1 MNSPDIC
8 LPVWDSYLLVW
19 SAESRAALRAI
30 LLAVD
35 PDTTDLGGLAHQL
48 AGLPLREHRYALVAG
63 NAAELRRALDFA
75 LKRLESDSA
84 PSFTQANSAW
94 YGWSSA
100 APTAVLFP
108 GFGAKPGALA
118 ADLRALFPCVERW
131 FAGYPQLPA
140 PPGDALGATL
150 NGLLLNDLAMWAL
163 FSALGLRPA
172 ALLGHS
178 YGENAVLHAAA
189 MVEDPGAVLA
199 IAARLAQGAPAAAAS
214 GKHGML
220 AVSAASRA
228 VLDPLLVQPQPK
240 VFVALD
246 NCPQQTVVWGDAGA
260 LEELRQTINQ
270 RGEKAFELPGL
281 TLPAHTPAFPLSPAT
296 LAAVYAAVAI
306 HEPRL
311 AAWSCASAAP
321 FPADPAAIR
330 EVLVRQ
336 WHHPVRFRETVEKLA
351 ESGIR
356 TFVELGTADFL
367 SGFVRDTL
375 RGSDAVAIATNR
387 EGRPVLRQ
395 VQLAVAQLVARGHDL
410 DLGVFHEGAPV
421 AGFSGAPIG
430 GEGIAP
436 ALSVA
441 TAQESPSLP
450 AAAEI
455 LALILAEMRSL
466 LNLGENDVLDAEGG
480 FFDLGMTSLGC
491 VALLDN
497 LAKRL
502 DLALPQTLP
511 FDYPTPARL
520 ARAIGGLHHP
530 SVAPCPMLPRG
541 ASEEPIAIVG
551 AGCRLP
557 GGIDTPAGFWAALAE
572 GCDKVSEV
580 PASRWDV
587 TALAP
592 NDRPETRR
600 RASFGGFLDDVKG
613 FDAEFFGI
621 SPREA
626 LALDPQQRLLLE
638 LTWEALENACIAPS
652 SLLDSPTGVFV
663 GISSNDYAQR
673 LSPRQRLD
681 LGGYFATGNAAS
693 TAAGR
698 IAFTLGAKGPCL
710 AVDTAC
716 SSSLV
721 AVHLA
726 CQSLRRG
733 EVNVAVAAGV
743 NLLLNGEI
751 SIFLARGQA
760 LSLSGRCR
768 TFDAGADGYVRAE
781 GGAALILKRLGDA
794 QADGDTILAVIR
806 GSAVNHDG
814 CTSGL
819 TVPNGLAQQE
829 VIRQALAD
837 AHMSPAEIGVV
848 EAHGTGTAL
857 GDPIEVQALAAVYG
871 VKRGAP
877 LLISSFKSNLGHL
890 EAAAGITGLLKA
902 CLQLRQR
909 ALAPSLH
916 VRHPNP
922 RVDWA
927 RLPLSIVTAPR
938 PWDETIPRAAG
949 VSAFGIGGTNAHLL
963 ISEAPPPPVG
973 DAAERPCQVL
983 TLSAKTPQALEDL
996 SGALAAH
1003 LSGVAEADFPALCR
1017 AANRGRSHFRERRA
1031 VAAASIAEA
1040 RAHLSKKHRAA
1051 PSLYSPR
1058 IAFLFT
1064 GQGSQYPGM
1073 GRELYHSEPQF
1084 RAELERCAAIFEK
1097 HAGGKLLEVMFS
1109 DEPGQISQ
1117 TRWTQP
1123 CLFAFE
1129 YALAQL
1135 WRSWGIEPAVVLGHS
1150 VGEYV
1155 AATLAGVFSL
1165 EDALRLVA
1173 RRGELIQALPAG
1185 GGMLAVN
1192 AGEAALPGLLGDL
1205 WPRLSLA
1212 AVNAPHS
1219 SVVSG
1224 QLGDLQ
1230 SAAQQL
1236 KEQGILCVPLEV
1248 SHAFHSH
1255 LLEPALAPFR
1265 AAALQVAYQP
1275 PRLPLLATLDGVW
1288 GDARMAGADYWCA
1301 QLRGAVRFG
1310 PALEKLLDEPHTV
1323 CLEIGPKSILTGM
1336 GGLNPK
1342 AGAARWVA
1350 SLSGPGGENAALMQ
1364 AVAALYEAGCDF
1376 DWTAF
1381 HAARPATRVAFPGY
1395 RFQREALWLD
1405 PPPAN
1410 HGGDE
1415 NATGSGIGGLLT
1427 PQPVPGDP
1435 RRHYANRYGLPN
1447 THPLGG
1453 LKVNGQDILLAS
1465 APVTLALAAAAR
1477 SGLSRIN
1484 ALEVAPLVADI
1495 AAGTLFHAT
1504 LAPDGAGLLHIQ
1516 SGDPESPWMR
1526 LAGFTASEEGASSLS
1541 GKGDGTPGDAAVPLL
1556 DGARFYDTLRNP
1568 GFEYTERHRFL
1579 DQLRIGPQ
1587 SATAI
1592 IDINQRNFVSPTD
1605 FAVLLETGFQ
1615 LFTVIHLQSGQPA
1628 RFSVRSLRAA
1638 ELRPLPPDTLILE
1651 ASLQPDSAGYRAAIH
1666 IRAAAT
1672 GTTVLALDGL
1682 ILAAHPLANAPAIVD
1697 MAAGLRAR
1705 PPAEQLAVTLKFLR
1719 KAVAVILL
1727 RNDAERLD
1735 TTQTLVRMGLDSLL
1749 ALQLSVAVQRGFA
1762 VNVPVGYLID
1772 QCNLDKLAAHI
1783 VASLEP
1789 TAQEPG
1795 APAGLDYLE
1804 GEL

>member
-1 MNSPDIC
+1 MNSPDTS

-19 SAESRAALRAI
+19 SAESCAALRAR
-30 LLAVD
+30 LQAVD
-35 PDTTDLGGLAHQL
+35 PDTADLAGLAHQL
-48 AGLPLREHRYALVAG
+48 AIQPLREHRYAVVAG

-84 PSFTQANSAW
+84 SPFTQANSAW
-94 YGWSSA
+94 YGGASA
-100 APTAVLFP
+100 GRTAVLFP

-131 FAGYPQLPA
+131 FSRFPQLPA
-140 PPGDALGATL
+140 PPGDVLGATL

-178 YGENAVLHAAA
+178 YGENAVLYAAA

-228 VLDPLLVQPQPK
+228 VLDPLLAQPQPR

-246 NCPQQTVVWGDAGA
+246 NCPQQTVVWGDAEA
-260 LEELRQTINQ
+260 LEELRQAINE

-281 TLPAHTPAFPLSPAT
+281 TLPAHTPAFPLSPAA
-296 LAAVYAAVAI
+296 LAAVYATVAI
-306 HEPRL
+306 HAPRL
-311 AAWSCASAAP
+311 AAWSCASVAP

-336 WHHPVRFRETVEKLA
+336 WRHPVRFRETVEKLA

-367 SGFVRDTL
+367 SGFVRDIL

-387 EGRPVLRQ
+387 EGRPALRQ

-410 DLGVFHEGAPV
+410 DLGLFHEGAPCT
-421 AGFSGAPIG
+421 GLSGAAPA
-430 GEGIAP
+430 GEGIATSQKP
-436 ALSVA
+436 
-441 TAQESPSLP
+441 PPLP
-450 AAAEI
+450 ADAEI
-455 LALILAEMRSL
+455 LALILAEMRPL
-466 LNLGENDVLDAEGG
+466 LSLGENDSLDADGG

-502 DLALPQTLP
+502 GLALPQTLP

-520 ARAIGGLHHP
+520 ARAIGGLHQ
-530 SVAPCPMLPRG
+530 APAATVGATPRG

-557 GGIDTPAGFWAALAE
+557 GGINTPADFWAALAE

-592 NDRPETRR
+592 NDRPESRR

-638 LTWEALENACIAPS
+638 LTWEALENACIAPA
-652 SLLDSPTGVFV
+652 SLLDSRTGVFV

-733 EVNVAVAAGV
+733 EVNLAVAAGV

-814 CTSGL
+814 RTSGL

-871 VKRGAP
+871 VARGAP
-877 LLISSFKSNLGHL
+877 LLIGSVKSNLGHL

-902 CLQLRQR
+902 CLQLHHR

-916 VRHPNP
+916 VREPNP

-938 PWDETIPRAAG
+938 PWDEGIPRAAG
-949 VSAFGIGGTNAHLL
+949 VSAFGISGTNAHLV
-963 ISEAPPPPVG
+963 ISAAPPPPVVG
-973 DAAERPCQVL
+973 AAAERPGQVL
-983 TLSAKTPQALEDL
+983 TLSAKTPQALDDL
-996 SGALAAH
+996 SRALAAH
-1003 LSGVAEADFPALCR
+1003 LRGVAEADFPVLCR
-1017 AANRGRSHFRERRA
+1017 AANRGRTHFRERRA
-1031 VAAASIAEA
+1031 VAAGSIAEA
-1040 RAHLSKKHRAA
+1040 RAQLGEKRFAA
-1051 PSLYSPR
+1051 PLLNPPR

-1084 RAELERCAAIFEK
+1084 RAELECCAALFEK

-1109 DEPGQISQ
+1109 DEPGQIGQ

-1135 WRSWGIEPAVVLGHS
+1135 WRSWGIEPAALLGHS

-1173 RRGELIQALPAG
+1173 RRGELIQALPGG

-1192 AGEAALPGLLGDL
+1192 AGETALPGLLGDL

-1219 SVVSG
+1219 TVVSG

-1236 KEQGILCVPLEV
+1236 KERGIRCVMLEV

-1275 PRLPLLATLDGVW
+1275 PRLPLLANLDGAW
-1288 GDARMAGADYWCA
+1288 GDARMAGAEYWCA

-1323 CLEIGPKSILTGM
+1323 CLEVGPKPILTGL
-1336 GGLNPK
+1336 GGLNPE

-1350 SLSGPGGENAALMQ
+1350 SLAGPGGENAALMQ

-1376 DWTAF
+1376 DWAAF
-1381 HAARPATRVAFPGY
+1381 HAARPATRLAFPGY
-1395 RFQREALWLD
+1395 PFQRETLWLD

-1410 HGGDE
+1410 NGGNE

-1465 APVTLALAAAAR
+1465 APLTLALAAAAR
-1477 SGLSRIN
+1477 CGLSRIN
-1484 ALEVAPLVADI
+1484 NMEVAPPVADI
-1495 AAGTLFHAT
+1495 AAGTLFHAALT
-1504 LAPDGAGLLHIQ
+1504 PDGAGLLHIQ
-1516 SGDPESPWMR
+1516 RGDPESPWTH
-1526 LAGFTASEEGASSLS
+1526 LAGFTAGDEGAGPLS
-1541 GKGDGTPGDAAVPLL
+1541 VKEEEPCDAATAPLL
-1556 DGARFYDTLRNP
+1556 DGARFYDALRNP

-1592 IDINQRNFVSPTD
+1592 IDISQRSFVSPTD

-1628 RFSVRSLRAA
+1628 RFCIRHVRSA
-1638 ELRPLPPDTLILE
+1638 ELRPVPLSALILE
-1651 ASLQPDSAGYRAAIH
+1651 ASLRPEGAGYCAAIH

-1672 GTTVLALDGL
+1672 GAPVLTIDGL
-1682 ILAAHPLANAPAIVD
+1682 ILSVHPLANAPAIVD

-1705 PPAEQLAVTLKFLR
+1705 PADEQLAATLKFLR
-1719 KAVAVILL
+1719 KAVAVILQ

-1735 TTQTLVRMGLDSLL
+1735 TSQTLVRMGMDSLL

-1772 QCNLDKLAAHI
+1772 QCSLDKLAAHI
-1783 VASLEP
+1783 VAALAP
-1789 TAQEPG
+1789 TAPEAG